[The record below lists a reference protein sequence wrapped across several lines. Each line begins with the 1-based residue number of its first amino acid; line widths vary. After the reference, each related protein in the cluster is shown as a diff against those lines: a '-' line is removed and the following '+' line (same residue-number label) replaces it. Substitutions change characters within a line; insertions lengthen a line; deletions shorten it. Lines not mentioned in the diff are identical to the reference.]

1 MESKYLQI
9 LDGDKH
15 RLCTVYDQKMTNRL
29 NILSS
34 LFFKEKLSIELENE
48 YVMWWTTPHK
58 IKGFAIL
65 LRRRG
70 F

>member
-1 MESKYLQI
+1 MERKYLQT
-9 LDGDKH
+9 LDGDRH
-15 RLCTVYDQKMTNRL
+15 RVCTFYDQKMNNRL

-34 LFFKEKLSIELENE
+34 LFFKEKLSIQLENE
-48 YVMWWTTPHK
+48 CVRWWTTPHK